1 MHQLTALLLLPPQRS
16 APAGIPLAHV
26 VQNHG
31 WAGFFTAL
39 LAACGAALA
48 LLALVANAPSYQQRT
63 AARAKAA

>member
-1 MHQLTALLLLPPQRS
+1 MFC
-16 APAGIPLAHV
+16 AGIPLAHV

-48 LLALVANAPSYQQRT
+48 LLTLVANAPSYQQRE
-63 AARAKAA
+63 ALNAKAA